1 MLETGGGGVV
11 YMCECIYISVGM
23 CWRVVVVVLC
33 ICVSAFLCMC
43 WRRGCGR
50 GWSGH
55 MCDSYF
61 KCAREY
67 VIYIYIY
74 VCVSE
79 ILYPS

>member
-1 MLETGGGGVV
+1 MGGGCIIMCECMSVYVLETGGGGVV
-11 YMCECIYISVGM
+11 HMCECISVG
-23 CWRVVVVVLC
+23 RVVVVVLC

-43 WRRGCGR
+43 WRLGWGR

-67 VIYIYIY
+67 VIYM
-74 VCVSE
+74 C
-79 ILYPS
+79 L